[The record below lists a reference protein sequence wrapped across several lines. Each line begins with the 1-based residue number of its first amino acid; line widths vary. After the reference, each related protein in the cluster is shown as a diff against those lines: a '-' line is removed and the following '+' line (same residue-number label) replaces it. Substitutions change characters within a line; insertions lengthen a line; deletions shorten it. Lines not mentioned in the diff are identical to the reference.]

1 MKIYTRKRVGVVLM
15 IAAPVVGLLLY
26 FAGVR
31 LLSLVQSQTSYSG
44 SGFVTASEYKM
55 HWPLLALIAA
65 EIIGLVLFVIPRH
78 DKTNA

>member
-1 MKIYTRKRVGVVLM
+1 MRIHTRKRVGVALM
-15 IAAPVVGLLLY
+15 IAAPVIGLLLY

-31 LLSLVQSQTSYSG
+31 LLSLVQSQTFHSG
-44 SGFVTASEYKM
+44 SGYATASEYEM

-65 EIIGLVLFVIPRH
+65 EIIGLVLLVIPRH